1 MMSLLGTTIT
11 ELCPVKRK
19 MFIQTIERETW
30 LLKYV
35 CDQYK
40 IQDIYERTVDEEGW
54 ALRFVSDQ

>member
-1 MMSLLGTTIT
+1 MSLLGTTIT

-19 MFIQTIERETW
+19 MFIQTIETETW

-40 IQDIYERTVDEEGW
+40 IQDIYERTVDEEG
-54 ALRFVSDQ
+54 